1 MLTDKKIY
9 IKYADK
15 GRKITMW
22 KSSRVLNINIKNLII
37 IIFFFLDKTMFTS
50 ILNTDILNTIKFYN

>member
-1 MLTDKKIY
+1 
-9 IKYADK
+9 
-15 GRKITMW
+15 MW

-37 IIFFFLDKTMFTS
+37 IIFFFFLDKTMFTS

>member
-1 MLTDKKIY
+1 
-9 IKYADK
+9 
-15 GRKITMW
+15 MW

-50 ILNTDILNTIKFYN
+50 ILYTDILNTIKFYN

>member
-50 ILNTDILNTIKFYN
+50 VLYTDILNTIKFYN

>member
-1 MLTDKKIY
+1 
-9 IKYADK
+9 
-15 GRKITMW
+15 MW

-37 IIFFFLDKTMFTS
+37 IIFFLDKTMFTS